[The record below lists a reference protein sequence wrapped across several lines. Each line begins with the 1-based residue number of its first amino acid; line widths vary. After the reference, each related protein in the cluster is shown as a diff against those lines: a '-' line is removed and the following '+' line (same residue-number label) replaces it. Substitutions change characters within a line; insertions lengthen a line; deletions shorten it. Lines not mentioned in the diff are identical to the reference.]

1 MGCSFLGPA
10 QETRT
15 ILEYDKVPLTKV
27 LLDLEEIY
35 KVRFSYKAD
44 LLEDKVV
51 SLKTHEVNLQEIL
64 RVLEND
70 TKVSIESI
78 DDRYFIVSE
87 AKVIFC
93 GYLRDESDNSPIVG
107 ASIFDSNNTRGA
119 VSDDNGFF
127 KLEKVPGNATITI
140 SFLGYQTLEMDGKDG
155 NQEDCP
161 IYLMI
166 PEFEEL
172 QEVVVREY
180 LAKGVSKS
188 NDGAI
193 TTNPQQQEI
202 LSGLAEPDVLQSAQ
216 LLPGIESPSETA
228 TGLYIRG
235 GSPDQNLILW
245 DGIKMYSSDHFF
257 GTLSAFNP
265 YIVKEMKV
273 YRSGAQPEYGDRISG
288 VLDIKLE
295 DELPTKLKG
304 AIGFNLTHADAQ
316 LKVPIS
322 EKVGLIVSTRRA
334 LTDVFDSPT
343 FNRFS
348 DKVFQNTRVRRN
360 QEFFEPEF
368 TNSTEEFYFFDLA
381 LKTLAQISD
390 KDKLTL
396 STLLT
401 RNKLDYS
408 FSDVDFADNSSD
420 LLDVENFGVNAKW
433 EHKINNVSSLNFQS
447 YFSSYQLGYNGV
459 DENTAFVETVTK
471 DNAIEEFGA
480 SMRHQWNIGKNWSLS
495 NGYQMFNNKV
505 DFALRVNDFTEGE
518 SASNNSHSLFQNAV
532 FKTSKG
538 QVQLGLRSTYYSI
551 IKSFLVEPRAY
562 AEQKVA
568 SNFSLKAS
576 AERRVQSI
584 SQILELATFAFGLEN
599 QVWALAN
606 GDDIPLLTSTQFTGG
621 FLWNLGGWNLDVDA
635 YYKNTQGLT
644 SFTRGFQTTTLD
656 FSEGKSKTMGVDV
669 FLKKKWKRYSTW
681 LGYTISDTN
690 FEFEQLNNG
699 NDFPGNNDIA
709 HSLTWSH
716 FYQWKNLQ
724 FSLGWKYRTGIP
736 FTEATGTVTDGEST
750 VIEYGELNAGRLP
763 DYHRLDASLSYEFKL
778 AKAKDVRGRLG
789 FSLLNL
795 YGRQNILRKDF
806 DLFQVTDSEGNQN
819 IILEENTRLSLG
831 TTPNLV
837 LRIIF

>member
-51 SLKTHEVNLQEIL
+51 SLKTHEINLQEIL

-70 TKVSIESI
+70 TKVSIKSI

-87 AKVIFC
+87 AKVVLC
-93 GYLRDESDNSPIVG
+93 GYLRDERDNSPIVG

-119 VSDDNGFF
+119 VSDDDGFF
-127 KLEKVPGNATITI
+127 KLEKVPRNATITI
-140 SFLGYQTLEMDGKDG
+140 SFLGYQTLEMGGKDS

-161 IYLMI
+161 IYPMI

-180 LAKGVSKS
+180 LAKGISKS

-381 LKTLAQISD
+381 LKTLAQISN

-459 DENTAFVETVTK
+459 DENTAFSETVTK

-480 SMRHQWNIGKNWSLS
+480 SLRHQWNIGKNWSLS
-495 NGYQMFNNKV
+495 NGFQMFNNKV
-505 DFALRVNDFTEGE
+505 DFTLRVNDFTEGE

-551 IKSFLVEPRAY
+551 IKRFLVEPRAY

-568 SNFSLKAS
+568 SHFSLKAS

-606 GDDIPLLTSTQFTGG
+606 GDDIPLLTSAQFTGG
-621 FLWNLGGWNLDVDA
+621 FLWNFSGWNLDVDA

-681 LGYTISDTN
+681 LGYTFSDTN

-716 FYQWKNLQ
+716 FYHWKNLQ

-750 VIEYGELNAGRLP
+750 IIEYGELNAGRLP

-778 AKAKDVRGRLG
+778 AKARDVRGRLG

-819 IILEENTRLSLG
+819 IVLEENTRLSLG

-837 LRIIF
+837 LRINF